1 MINKAHGIM
10 FHHFYDNDKHIKVQG
25 AINSEDFRKIIYY
38 LKENYNLMSADEW
51 KLKTIN
57 DELEDKDICITFDD
71 NLLCQFEIALPVLKE
86 FDLKAFWFIYSSPL
100 TGVIE
105 KLELYRYF
113 RSSNYNNI
121 NDFYI
126 DFNYHIN
133 KSNYRD
139 VVETKLKNYD
149 KSDYLSQFTFYSLE
163 DKKFRYIRDEILGQ
177 TIYYELMDNMI
188 ENNNININRISE
200 ILWMKNEQIKILSN
214 EGHIIGLH
222 SHTHPTALSKLS
234 KEQQYEEYEINYKVL
249 SSIVNKDI
257 NTMAHPNGS
266 YSNETLELLISQN
279 IQVGFRSDFQEG
291 FNSKLEYPRVDHAYL
306 MKKIL

>member
-105 KLELYRYF
+105 KLELY
-113 RSSNYNNI
+113 
-121 NDFYI
+121 
-126 DFNYHIN
+126 
-133 KSNYRD
+133 
-139 VVETKLKNYD
+139 
-149 KSDYLSQFTFYSLE
+149 
-163 DKKFRYIRDEILGQ
+163 KK
-177 TIYYELMDNMI
+177 T
-188 ENNNININRISE
+188 
-200 ILWMKNEQIKILSN
+200 
-214 EGHIIGLH
+214 
-222 SHTHPTALSKLS
+222 
-234 KEQQYEEYEINYKVL
+234 
-249 SSIVNKDI
+249 
-257 NTMAHPNGS
+257 
-266 YSNETLELLISQN
+266 
-279 IQVGFRSDFQEG
+279 
-291 FNSKLEYPRVDHAYL
+291 
-306 MKKIL
+306 MKKG